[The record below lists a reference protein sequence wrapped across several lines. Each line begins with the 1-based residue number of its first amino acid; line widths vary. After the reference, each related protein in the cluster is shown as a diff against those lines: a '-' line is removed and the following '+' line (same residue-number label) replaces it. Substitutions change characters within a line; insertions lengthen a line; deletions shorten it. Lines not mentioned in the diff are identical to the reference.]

1 MVCVRVSTS
10 DALGR
15 GMRRVLTSKKFKKK
29 NPIKTQKTRLHEGS
43 FAVCKHSSACR
54 DMTCD
59 IWEGVGDIGLTTW
72 QNSWMGQAHGTDNT
86 RWFVSRNKGQQH
98 EGRHCGR
105 GPQPL
110 GSNA

>member
-1 MVCVRVSTS
+1 MK
-10 DALGR
+10 G
-15 GMRRVLTSKKFKKK
+15 VLQF
-29 NPIKTQKTRLHEGS
+29 
-43 FAVCKHSSACR
+43 CKHSSACR

-98 EGRHCGR
+98 EGQALWQGS
-105 GPQPL
+105 PTL
-110 GSNA
+110 GF